1 MSYELNAKIRELSPY
16 QPISGS
22 YRIRLDANES
32 FLSLPR
38 ELVERAALDVL
49 NNQINRYPDPYAE
62 KLCGAFA
69 RFYGTQARY
78 VTAGNGS
85 DELISLITGAFFQPE
100 EELITLEQDFSMY
113 HFYGSVYGVKTSI
126 FPKNPDLTVDTVS
139 LAEYINRSGSRGLI
153 FSNPC
158 NPTSLCMERRQVLRL
173 VEQVPDCLVVV
184 DEAYMDF
191 ADESI
196 LRSAHLCDNL
206 IVLKT
211 CSKAVGLAAVRL
223 GFAVAGDRLT
233 KALRAVKSPY
243 NVNELTQSVGYQVLS
258 DQAYVVDCTEKIIRS
273 RDALYGGLMN
283 LYATH
288 RILQTVY
295 PTSTKFVYIRTRYAK
310 AIFQALLERSIAIRY
325 MGDYLRIC
333 AGTKEENQAV
343 LEALD
348 EILTALE

>member
-173 VEQVPDCLVVV
+173 VEQVPDCLVV

-295 PTSTKFVYIRTRYAK
+295 PTSTNFVYIRTRYAK